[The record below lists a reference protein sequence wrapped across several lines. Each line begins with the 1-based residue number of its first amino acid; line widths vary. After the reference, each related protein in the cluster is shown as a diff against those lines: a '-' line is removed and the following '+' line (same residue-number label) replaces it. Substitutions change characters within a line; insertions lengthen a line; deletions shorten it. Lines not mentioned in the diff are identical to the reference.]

1 MRAAQA
7 QHEKIGKLKIFNCKF
22 IELNERNY
30 NSLEKLIEKESTT
43 CIVAKCELHNS
54 SFEEVVTNFLDE
66 LEGLR
71 SIPIFYFIDPFG
83 WDGVPFPIIQRILA
97 TPRNEI
103 LFTFMVGDM
112 LRFLSSDKHHPS
124 LTRLFG
130 DESWKEA
137 LELDIS
143 ERESFLVNLYGKKIL
158 EATEATFFLPF
169 RLADAKQRRTKY
181 YLFFSTHHI
190 DGFILMKNNMKTA
203 GSGRFGFL
211 GPDEEIFKRQT
222 RLEVVEDEIY
232 ANFICEYLKGQK
244 ISFSN
249 LCKALYPLLDSPVGD
264 CIERDFRRVL
274 QKLRKN
280 GDPRIEV
287 IRVTSRTP
295 RGLRGDDIIIF
306 K

>member
-7 QHEKIGKLKIFNCKF
+7 QHKKIGKLKIFNCKF

-30 NSLEKLIEKESTT
+30 NSLEKLIQKESTI
-43 CIVAKCELHNS
+43 CIVAKCELYNS

-66 LEGLR
+66 FEGLR
-71 SIPIFYFIDPFG
+71 PIPIFYFIDPFG
-83 WDGVPFPIIQRILA
+83 WNGVPFPIIQRILD
-97 TPRNEI
+97 TPRSEI

-112 LRFLSSDKHHPS
+112 LRFLSSEKHHPS

-137 LELDIS
+137 LELNRS
-143 ERESFLVNLYGKKIL
+143 KRESFLVNLYGKKIL
-158 EATEATFFLPF
+158 EATEATFFLPYS
-169 RLADAKQRRTKY
+169 LADAEQRRTKY
-181 YLFFSTHHI
+181 YLLYSTHHI
-190 DGFILMKNNMKTA
+190 DGFMLMKNNMKTA
-203 GSGRFGFL
+203 GSGRFSFL
-211 GPDEEIFKRQT
+211 GPDEEIFKRQK
-222 RLEVVEDEIY
+222 RLEIVEDAIY
-232 ANFICEYLKGQK
+232 ANFICEYLKGRR
-244 ISFSN
+244 ISFED
-249 LCKALYPLLDSPVGD
+249 LCKELYPLLDSPVGD

-274 QKLRKN
+274 QRLRKN

-287 IRVTSRTP
+287 VSVTSTTP